1 MAPYSPFLRG
11 PRRGIEFAAGLG
23 FVVILLT
30 MPTGAAASSVTY
42 QAPYTDFT
50 AIRYVH
56 SVTTGG
62 NLTCGLSLLTPAP
75 GRTVVSS
82 GEERV
87 KVLAHLRACGGQLS
101 SFNYSGRL
109 GLASPNFT
117 VPQTGTYRLGSEWQV
132 GYKVLINVT
141 SPYSNASIW
150 ASIGIALHIEL
161 VNLSSGATFASTVKP
176 IWNGSLTH
184 GQAFTILP
192 VHQKYLAR
200 SGVSL
205 QSGVGYEIKAYLQF
219 YLSGTIEPWVARGH
233 GAEVWLD
240 LGPSRIYPSRE
251 ARLLSVGL
259 N

>member
-1 MAPYSPFLRG
+1 V
-11 PRRGIEFAAGLG
+11 AGLG
-23 FVVILLT
+23 LVVVLLT
-30 MPTGAAASSVTY
+30 MPTGAATSSVAY
-42 QAPYTDFT
+42 RAPYNGFT

-56 SVTTGG
+56 SGTTGG
-62 NLTCGLSLLTPAP
+62 NLTCGVTLHTPAP
-75 GRTVVSS
+75 GRTLVSS

-87 KVLAHLRACGGQLS
+87 KVLAYLSACGGQMS

-117 VPQTGTYRLGSEWQV
+117 VPTSGTYRFGSDWQV

-161 VNLSSGATFASTVKP
+161 VNRSSGATFASTIKP

-192 VHQKYLAR
+192 VHRKYLDR

-205 QSGVGYEIKAYLQF
+205 QAGVRYEIKAYLQF
-219 YLSGTIEPWVARGH
+219 YLAGTIQPWVAH
-233 GAEVWLD
+233 GSGAVVWLD
-240 LGPSRIYPSRE
+240 MGPSRIYSFRE

-259 N
+259 S